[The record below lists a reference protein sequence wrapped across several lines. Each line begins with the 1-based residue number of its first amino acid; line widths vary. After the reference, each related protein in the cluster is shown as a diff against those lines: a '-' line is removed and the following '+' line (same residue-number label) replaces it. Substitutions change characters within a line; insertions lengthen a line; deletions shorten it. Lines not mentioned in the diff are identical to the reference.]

1 MQAGSPCR
9 ATGASQSNTAR
20 QIAAQIRGANYIFT
34 PAGELREGRP
44 ASEEAGCQRADTY
57 FGVDGVRYD
66 VGVLDDEGVE
76 VLMGFGG
83 NGSVVGE
90 FLGGI
95 KGVRRM

>member
-1 MQAGSPCR
+1 
-9 ATGASQSNTAR
+9 
-20 QIAAQIRGANYIFT
+20 
-34 PAGELREGRP
+34 
-44 ASEEAGCQRADTY
+44 
-57 FGVDGVRYD
+57 VDGVRYD